1 MTPPDY
7 NPQAPQTTQVIMA
20 DLVARLSKLVRGH
33 KKVNHPED
41 PVCTPLR
48 RPIKEDSNFK
58 DDEDPSVDYVDI
70 IGTEE
75 QLELHGYRRHMG
87 YTIMSWVVTI
97 ITCGALRLIF
107 YWWPTLMLFSTHMKC
122 SLQSAEKILVVETYK
137 KDHRSKHVAEIEII
151 NSSSLLP
158 SEACRVNGWDRQ
170 AYFELKSLG
179 DSAKLPVRTPS
190 GIFKDL
196 DEIRRF
202 DFKKYRFIWDVDN
215 KEFYLLTGIDCGID
229 THELHE
235 QRGISARDQ
244 YLRRA
249 VYGPNLI
256 DVPLQTI
263 WSLIF
268 TEVLNPFY
276 VFEIFSFILWY
287 LDDYLSYA
295 SAIFVMSLVSII
307 TAVIQTRRNQ
317 RNLRST
323 VHSSDVANVLRENN
337 VITVPTELLVPG
349 DVLVIPSHGC
359 VMHCDA
365 VLLTGHCIVNE
376 SMLTG
381 ESVPV
386 TKTTIPGN
394 VDLKYDIKEHAR
406 HTLYCGTSVIQTR
419 YYGEGRVCAVV
430 VRTGFHTSKGS
441 LVRSIL
447 YPAPVDFEFE
457 RDSYKFIQ
465 VLAGIAAVGFVYT
478 VFIKVSR
485 GHSLDSILKKAFDL
499 ITVVVPPALP
509 AAMTVGQMYAQ
520 MRLKNHHIYCISP
533 RSINVAGSINCV
545 CFDKT
550 GTLTEDGLDMW
561 GIVPVTTSK
570 FLPCYRNVSSMS
582 SDHLLMSA
590 MVTCHSITSID
601 GKLSG
606 DPLDFKMFESTGW
619 LLEEPETS
627 EDIQFDLVMPV
638 VVRPPNK
645 NTFTTI
651 EQIGQ
656 EIGIIR
662 QFPFSSSLQCM
673 SVIAKHLS
681 SNLTHVYTKGSPE
694 KILSLCNPSSIPP
707 DFDQVLQRF
716 TKQGY
721 RVIAAGYRALKNN
734 LSYVKTQ
741 RLTRE
746 QAECDL
752 TLLGLIILENRL
764 NPESAGVLD
773 TLRSAAIRIIMVTG
787 DNMLTALSVAR
798 DCGIVL
804 ETEDVIT
811 VHGVTVPPY
820 LYFTAADMN
829 VNQTINSNSIKLS
842 TIMSSNSGNSVNLNM
857 DLLEAGLLSPSSTTA
872 NTPIKCSQRYTFAL
886 TGKTWSLLRQYCPE
900 LIPKI
905 ITRASVFSRM
915 SPDQKQQLVQELQG
929 IGYYVAMC
937 GDGANDCGALKAAH
951 TGISLSEAESSVAS
965 PFTSRKA
972 SVECVVRVIREGRA
986 ALVTS
991 VGIFKFMA
999 GYSLVQFVSVIMLYS
1014 IDNNL
1019 SDYQYLYID
1028 LFLISLFAFSISRTS
1043 AYEGPLV
1050 KQRPETSLV
1059 SALPLTSL
1067 IGQLVIS
1074 IAIQLIS
1081 FIAIRYNDWFVPF
1094 QYKEDGSLESFE
1106 NYAVFS
1112 VSALQYIILALVFNK
1127 GPPYR
1132 QGLQSNWCL
1141 SIISVVIV
1149 AFTIYLFISPFEILR
1164 SKFELKLPPDNSSF
1178 FYVVLALGLINL
1190 ALAVFHE
1197 KILCDRML
1205 VKFLS
1210 SRSHKSKSWTTSY
1223 AGIEHEL
1230 QKMPDWPP
1238 LSNDRFSSSSS
1249 SPFSYTSPEQL
1260 SPTVRSTVQQNGT
1273 ASNGVNLSLHRR
1285 FHSESEESNYA
1296 TPAGSLQHI

>member
-1 MTPPDY
+1 MSSNNNNND
-7 NPQAPQTTQVIMA
+7 
-20 DLVARLSKLVRGH
+20 G
-33 KKVNHPED
+33 
-41 PVCTPLR
+41 
-48 RPIKEDSNFK
+48 PIKESNF
-58 DDEDPSVDYVDI
+58 DDDNPSVDYVDI
-70 IGTEE
+70 VGTEE

-87 YTIMSWVVTI
+87 YTIMSWIVTVMS
-97 ITCGALRLIF
+97 CGALHLAF
-107 YWWPTLMLFSTHMKC
+107 YWWPTFMLFSTHTKC
-122 SLQSAEKILVVETYK
+122 SLQNAQKILVVETYK
-137 KDHRSKHVAEIEII
+137 KNHRSEHVAKIEII
-151 NSSSLLP
+151 DSSSLLP
-158 SEACRVNGWDRQ
+158 SEACRVNGWDRE

-179 DSAKLPVRTPS
+179 ESAKLSVRTS
-190 GIFKDL
+190 NGIFKDL
-196 DEIRRF
+196 EEIRRF

-215 KEFYLLTGIDCGID
+215 KEFYLLTGIDHGID

-235 QRGISARDQ
+235 QKGISARDQ

-249 VYGPNLI
+249 VYGPNII

-263 WSLIF
+263 SSLIF

-276 VFEIFSFILWY
+276 VFELFSFLLWY

-295 SAIFVMSLVSII
+295 TAIFVISLVSII
-307 TAVIQTRRNQ
+307 TAVIQTRKNQ

-323 VHSSDVANVLRENN
+323 VNSSDVANVLRENS
-337 VITVPTELLVPG
+337 VVTVPTELLVPG
-349 DVLVIPSHGC
+349 DVLVVPSHGC

-386 TKTTIPGN
+386 TKTPIPGST
-394 VDLKYDIKEHAR
+394 DLKFDIKEHAR
-406 HTLYCGTSVIQTR
+406 HTLYCGTTVIQTR
-419 YYGEGRVCAVV
+419 FYGEGRVCAVV

-447 YPAPVDFEFE
+447 YPTPVDFEFE

-465 VLAGIAAVGFVYT
+465 VLAGIAAIGFIYT
-478 VFIKVSR
+478 VTIKVSR
-485 GHSLDSILKKAFDL
+485 GQPFSAIVMKALDL

-520 MRLKNHHIYCISP
+520 SRLKDHHIYCISP
-533 RSINVAGSINCV
+533 RAINVAGSINCV

-561 GIVPVTTSK
+561 GVVPVTTSK
-570 FLPCYRNVSSMS
+570 FLPCYKNISSMPA
-582 SDHLLMSA
+582 DHLLMSA

-606 DPLDFKMFESTGW
+606 DPLDLKMFESTGW
-619 LLEEPETS
+619 LLEEPKTS
-627 EDIQFDLVMPV
+627 EDNQFDLVMPV
-638 VVRPPNK
+638 VVRPPNIH
-645 NTFTTI
+645 TFTTI
-651 EQIGQ
+651 EQVGQ

-681 SNLTHVYTKGSPE
+681 SNSTNVYTKGAPE
-694 KILSLCNPSSIPP
+694 KILSLCNPSSIPS

-746 QAECDL
+746 QAECNL

-764 NPESAGVLD
+764 KPESAGVLD
-773 TLRSAAIRIIMVTG
+773 TLRSADIRIIMVTG

-804 ETEDVIT
+804 STEDVIS
-811 VHGVTVPPY
+811 VHGTTVPPY
-820 LYFTAADMN
+820 LYFSAADMA
-829 VNQTINSNSIKLS
+829 VNQTINSNSIKLNPVIS
-842 TIMSSNSGNSVNLNM
+842 PTSANFNM
-857 DLLEAGLLSPSSTTA
+857 DMLEAGLLSPPSTTA
-872 NTPIKCSQRYTFAL
+872 NTPIKNSQRYTFAL

-972 SVECVVRVIREGRA
+972 SIECVVRVIREGRA

-999 GYSLVQFVSVIMLYS
+999 GYSLVQFLSVILLYY
-1014 IDNNL
+1014 IDSNL
-1019 SDYQYLYID
+1019 SDFQYLYID
-1028 LFLISLFAFSISRTS
+1028 LFIISLFAFSISRTP

-1059 SALPLTSL
+1059 SVLPLTSL
-1067 IGQLVIS
+1067 IGQLLIS
-1074 IAIQLIS
+1074 LTIQLIS
-1081 FIAIRYNDWFVPF
+1081 FVAIRYYNWFVP
-1094 QYKEDGSLESFE
+1094 YKHSEDETSLESYE

-1112 VSALQYIILALVFNK
+1112 VSALQYIIIALVFNK

-1132 QGLQSNWCL
+1132 QGLKSNWCL
-1141 SIISVVIV
+1141 SIISVVMV
-1149 AFTIYLFISPFEILR
+1149 VFTIYLCISPFEKLR
-1164 SKFELKLPPDNSSF
+1164 CMFELKIPPNSF
-1178 FYVVLALGLINL
+1178 FYVFLILGLTNL
-1190 ALAVFHE
+1190 TLAVLHE
-1197 KILCDRML
+1197 KILCDRLL

-1210 SRSHKSKSWTTSY
+1210 SRSHKNKSWLKSY
-1223 AGIEHEL
+1223 AGVEHEL
-1230 QKMPDWPP
+1230 QKMSDWPP
-1238 LSNDRFSSSSS
+1238 LSNDRFCSSSS
-1249 SPFSYTSPEQL
+1249 SPFSYTSPEHL
-1260 SPTVRSTVQQNGT
+1260 SPTVRSIVQPNGI
-1273 ASNGVNLSLHRR
+1273 A
-1285 FHSESEESNYA
+1285 YY
-1296 TPAGSLQHI
+1296 

>member
-1 MTPPDY
+1 MC
-7 NPQAPQTTQVIMA
+7 VSI
-20 DLVARLSKLVRGH
+20 L
-33 KKVNHPED
+33 
-41 PVCTPLR
+41 C
-48 RPIKEDSNFK
+48 SN
-58 DDEDPSVDYVDI
+58 
-70 IGTEE
+70 
-75 QLELHGYRRHMG
+75 
-87 YTIMSWVVTI
+87 
-97 ITCGALRLIF
+97 
-107 YWWPTLMLFSTHMKC
+107 
-122 SLQSAEKILVVETYK
+122 
-137 KDHRSKHVAEIEII
+137 
-151 NSSSLLP
+151 
-158 SEACRVNGWDRQ
+158 SEACHVNGWDRQ
-170 AYFELKSLG
+170 AYLELKSLG
-179 DSAKLPVRTPS
+179 ESAKLSVRTPS
-190 GIFKDL
+190 GTFKDL

-202 DFKKYRFIWDVDN
+202 DFKKYRFIWDV
-215 KEFYLLTGIDCGID
+215 EERQFYMLTGIDHNID
-229 THELHE
+229 THVFHE
-235 QRGISARDQ
+235 QKGLSATEQ

-249 VYGPNLI
+249 VYGSNVI
-256 DVPLQTI
+256 DVPLQSV
-263 WSLIF
+263 WSLVF

-276 VFEIFSFILWY
+276 VFELFSFVVWY
-287 LDDYLSYA
+287 LDNYLTYA
-295 SAIFVMSLVSII
+295 TAIFFMSVVSII

-323 VHSSDVANVLRENN
+323 VHSSDVANVIRDNN

-365 VLLTGHCIVNE
+365 ILLTGHCIVNE

-386 TKTTIPGN
+386 TKTPIPGN
-394 VDLKYDIKEHAR
+394 PDLKYDIKEHAR

-419 YYGEGRVCAVV
+419 FYGEGRVFAVV
-430 VRTGFHTSKGS
+430 VRTGFHTSKGD

-447 YPAPVDFEFE
+447 HPSPVDFEFE
-457 RDSYKFIQ
+457 RDSYKFVQ
-465 VLAGIAAVGFVYT
+465 VLSGIAAIGFVYT
-478 VFIKVSR
+478 IFTKISR
-485 GHSLDSILKKAFDL
+485 GVPIRDIFLNSFDL

-520 MRLKNHHIYCISP
+520 MRLKKHHIYCISP

-561 GIVPVTTSK
+561 GVVPTVEAK
-570 FLPCYRNVSSMS
+570 FLPNFRNVTNMP

-590 MVTCHSITSID
+590 MVTCHSITSIE

-606 DPLDFKMFESTGW
+606 DPLDLKMFESTGW

-627 EDIQFDLVMPV
+627 EDNQFDLVMPV

-681 SNLTHVYTKGSPE
+681 SNSTHVYSKGAPE
-694 KILSLCNPSSIPP
+694 KILSLCNAISIPS

-716 TKQGY
+716 TKEGY

-752 TLLGLIILENRL
+752 TFLGLIILENRL
-764 NPESAGVLD
+764 KPESARVLS
-773 TLRSAAIRIIMVTG
+773 TLRSADIRMIMVTG

-804 ETEDVIT
+804 PTEDVIT
-811 VHGVTVPPY
+811 VHGVNTPPY
-820 LYFTAADMN
+820 LYFTAADMT
-829 VNQTINSNSIKLS
+829 VNPAINPSTIAKLSSIPSPNSNTS
-842 TIMSSNSGNSVNLNM
+842 MNFNVDM
-857 DLLEAGLLSPSSTTA
+857 LEAGLLSQGSTA
-872 NTPIKCSQRYTFAL
+872 VNTPMGKSSQKYTFAL
-886 TGKTWSLLRQYCPE
+886 TGKTWSLLKQYCPE
-900 LIPKI
+900 LLPKI

-991 VGIFKFMA
+991 LGIFKFMA
-999 GYSLVQFVSVIMLYS
+999 GYSLVQFVSVIVLYS

-1019 SDYQYLYID
+1019 TDYQYLYID
-1028 LFLISLFAFSISRTS
+1028 LITISLFAFAISRTP

-1074 IAIQLIS
+1074 TVFQLIS
-1081 FIAIRYNDWFVPF
+1081 FTVIQYNDWFVPF
-1094 QYKEDGSLESFE
+1094 KSKEESSSLESYE
-1106 NYAVFS
+1106 NYAIFCL
-1112 VSALQYIILALVFNK
+1112 SALQYIIIALVFNK

-1132 QGLQSNWCL
+1132 QGLEANWCL
-1141 SIISVVIV
+1141 TIISVVMLV
-1149 AFTIYLFISPFEILR
+1149 FTTYLCISPAEMIR
-1164 SKFELKLPPDNSSF
+1164 SAFELKIPPDNGF
-1178 FYVVLALGLINL
+1178 CYVLLMLGLLNFLLSVI
-1190 ALAVFHE
+1190 HE
-1197 KILCDRML
+1197 KVLCDRLL
-1205 VKFLS
+1205 VRFLS
-1210 SRSHKSKSWTTSY
+1210 LRSHKNKSWVKTY
-1223 AGIEHEL
+1223 AGLEYEL
-1230 QKMPDWPP
+1230 QKSPDWPP
-1238 LSNDRFSSSSS
+1238 LTNDRISASS

-1260 SPTVRSTVQQNGT
+1260 SPTVRSVTHTNGYT
-1273 ASNGVNLSLHRR
+1273 INNGINSVHRR
-1285 FHSESEESNYA
+1285 FHSESEDSNYA
-1296 TPAGSLQHI
+1296 TPAGSLQHF